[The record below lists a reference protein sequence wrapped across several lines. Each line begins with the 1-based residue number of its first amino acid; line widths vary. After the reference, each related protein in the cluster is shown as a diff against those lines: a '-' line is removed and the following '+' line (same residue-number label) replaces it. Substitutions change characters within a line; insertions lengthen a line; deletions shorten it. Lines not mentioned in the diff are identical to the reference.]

1 MIRINL
7 LPVRAFKRKEN
18 VRRQVS
24 VYLLTIVLLA
34 GLLGWV
40 FFYYQGIVRDLNN
53 DKEALQTEEKALA
66 AKVKEVQQL
75 QQEEDDLKAKLAII
89 AKLERSRRG
98 PVHILDEISKRI
110 PAQKAYLLDMSQSKG
125 RLTLKGVAMDNETI
139 ALFMSNLEA
148 SDYFQD
154 VELVRSAQEIRN
166 DLRLKG
172 FSVNCTIVI
181 PSDEEEIE
189 AGKAG

>member
-24 VYLLTIVLLA
+24 VYFLTILFMA
-34 GLLGWV
+34 GVIAFV
-40 FFYYQGIVRDLNN
+40 FFHYQGVIRDLNN
-53 DKEALQTEEKALA
+53 DKKALETEEKALA

-75 QQEEDDLKAKLAII
+75 QSEEDDLKAKLGII
-89 AKLERSRRG
+89 ARLEKQRRG
-98 PVHILDEISKRI
+98 PVRILDEISKRI

-148 SDYFQD
+148 SDFFRD

-166 DLRLKG
+166 DIRLKS

-181 PSDEEEIE
+181 PGEEEEAEAAE
-189 AGKAG
+189 AG